1 MLNVG
6 WQAGAELF
14 GGSFLARKLLQLPT
28 LHRVEHEVLPQEKG
42 KQEKDRVSSGLVLY
56 PG

>member
-1 MLNVG
+1 MG

-28 LHRVEHEVLPQEKG
+28 LHRVEHEVLFQEKG